1 MNMEIVMRRIPS
13 LLLLSVLLALVFPI
27 QTAFAQTYYF
37 SVDRETV
44 DVYWESDGT
53 MRIEY
58 EFVFTNSTSADPMEY
73 IDVGVPT
80 SNYDLSSV
88 QATIDGTPITD
99 IEHSPYV
106 TPGVALGLGSN
117 AIPPGATGTVEVTI
131 GEVRDV
137 LYFGDEEGY
146 ASGLFSPTWFDE
158 EYIYG
163 TTNLTVRYHL
173 PPGIQT
179 EEPRWHESP
188 SGWPSDAPATG
199 LDQEGRVLYEWSNPN
214 ANAYTPYVFGAS
226 FPSQYVPEEIL
237 QEPYVEPGLSIDE
250 DAIFTFCCI
259 GGVFGFI
266 VLIIVASIYSQNRR
280 KLDYLPPK
288 IAIEGHGIKRGLTAV
303 EAAILLERPL
313 DRVLTMILFGVIK
326 KGAARVTQEDPL
338 EVEVAEPALEGLRT
352 YETEFLEAMKIKNKG
367 DRQRALQKLTVNL
380 VQTVQKKMKGF
391 SLKETKDYYQSIV
404 KQAWT
409 QVETAETPEVKSEKY
424 ADNLEWSML
433 DKDFENR
440 TQRTFSTGPV
450 FLPPWWIYYRP
461 SSAPTVSTGRVSSTP
476 TSVTVTHSKGGVSLP
491 TLPGADFASS
501 VVTGVQRTA
510 GNLVSN
516 LTNFTGGVTK
526 TTNPPPPPS
535 RATSGGR
542 PSSGGR
548 SCACACACACAGCA
562 CACAGGGR

>member
-1 MNMEIVMRRIPS
+1 LETVMRRI
-13 LLLLSVLLALVFPI
+13 LALLIVSCVLALAFPVLP
-27 QTAFAQTYYF
+27 AYAQTYLF
-37 SVDRETV
+37 SVDREIV
-44 DVYWESDGT
+44 DVYWEADGT

-58 EFVFTNSTSADPMEY
+58 ELVITNSTSADPMEF
-73 IDVGVPT
+73 IDIGIPT
-80 SNYDLSSV
+80 SNYDMSSV
-88 QATIDGTPITD
+88 QATVDGKPITD
-99 IEHSPYV
+99 IERSPYV
-106 TPGVALGLGSN
+106 VPGVALGLGTN
-117 AIPPGATGTVEVTI
+117 AIRPGATGAVSVSI

-146 ASGLFSPTWFDE
+146 ASGLFTPTWFDR

-163 TTNLTVRYHL
+163 STDLTVRFHL

-188 SGWPSDAPATG
+188 SGWPSDSPATG
-199 LDQEGRVLYEWSNPN
+199 LDQEGRVLYEWTNPN
-214 ANAYTPYVFGAS
+214 ANAYSPYVFGAS
-226 FPSQYVPEEIL
+226 FPTQYVPTEIL
-237 QEPYVEPGLSIDE
+237 KEPDVEPTLSIDE
-250 DAIFTFCCI
+250 DAIFTVCCI
-259 GGVFGFI
+259 GGVLGLI
-266 VLIIVASIYSQNRR
+266 VLVVGASAFSQNKR

-303 EAAILLERPL
+303 EAAILLETPL

-326 KGAARVTQEDPL
+326 KGAAKVIKEDPL
-338 EVEVAEPALEGLRT
+338 EIEEMETRPEGLRS
-352 YETEFLEAMKIKNKG
+352 YETEFLDAMKTKNK
-367 DRQRALQKLTVNL
+367 REQQEALQKLTINL
-380 VQTVQKKMKGF
+380 VKSIQKKMKGF

-404 KQAWT
+404 KQAWN
-409 QVETAETPEVKSEKY
+409 QVETAETPEVKSEKF

-433 DKDFENR
+433 DRDFDDR
-440 TQRTFSTGPV
+440 TQRTFRTGPV
-450 FLPPWWIYYRP
+450 ILPHWWMLYRP
-461 SSAPTVSTGRVSSTP
+461 SSAPSVSPGRVSSTP

-491 TLPGADFASS
+491 SLPGAQFASS
-501 VVTGVQRTA
+501 IVTGVQNTA
-510 GNLVSN
+510 SSLVSN

-535 RATSGGR
+535 RASSGGR

>member
-1 MNMEIVMRRIPS
+1 MRRI
-13 LLLLSVLLALVFPI
+13 LFMLAITCLLALVFPI
-27 QTAFAQTYYF
+27 QNVLAQTYYF

-44 DVYWESDGT
+44 DVYWEADGT

-58 EFVFTNSTSADPMEY
+58 EMVFTNSTSADPMEY
-73 IDVGVPT
+73 IDIGIPT
-80 SNYDLSSV
+80 SNYDISSIRASV
-88 QATIDGTPITD
+88 DGKTITD
-99 IEHSPYV
+99 IERSPYV
-106 TPGVALGLGSN
+106 VPGVALGLGPS
-117 AIPPGATGTVEVTI
+117 AIRPGATGVVRVSI
-131 GEVRDV
+131 GVVRDV
-137 LYFGDEEGY
+137 LYIGDEEGY
-146 ASGLFSPTWFDE
+146 ASGLFSPTWFGQD
-158 EYIYG
+158 IVYG
-163 TTNLTVRYHL
+163 TTNLTVRFHL

-199 LDQEGRVLYEWSNPN
+199 LDQEGRVLYEWTNPN
-214 ANAYTPYVFGAS
+214 ANAYSAYVFGAS
-226 FPSQYVPEEIL
+226 FPSQYVPTEIL
-237 QEPYVEPGLSIDE
+237 KEPDVAPTSGLGE
-250 DAIFTFCCI
+250 NAIFTFCCI
-259 GGVFGFI
+259 GGIFGFI
-266 VLIIVASIYSQNRR
+266 VLIIGASIYSQNRR

-303 EAAILLERPL
+303 EAAILLETPL

-326 KGAARVTQEDPL
+326 KGAARVTQEEPL
-338 EVEVAEPALEGLRT
+338 EVEAIEPSPEGLRT
-352 YETEFLEAMKIKNKG
+352 YETEFMEAMAIKSKA

-380 VQTVQKKMKGF
+380 VQSIQKKMKGF

-404 KQAWT
+404 KQAWS

-433 DKDFENR
+433 DRDFENR
-440 TQRTFSTGPV
+440 TRRTFSTGPV
-450 FLPPWWIYYRP
+450 IMPHWWMLYRP
-461 SSAPTVSTGRVSSTP
+461 SSGPSVSTGRVSSTP
-476 TSVTVTHSKGGVSLP
+476 TSVTVTHSKGGISLP
-491 TLPGADFASS
+491 TLPGSDFAAS
-501 VVTGVQRTA
+501 VVTSVQTTA

-535 RATSGGR
+535 RASSGGR
-542 PSSGGR
+542 PSSGGG

>member
-1 MNMEIVMRRIPS
+1 MKRILP
-13 LLLLSVLLALVFPI
+13 LLMVVGLLALVLPI
-27 QTAFAQTYYF
+27 QTVLAQTYYF

-58 EFVFTNSTSADPMEY
+58 EYVLTNSTSADPMEF
-73 IDVGVPT
+73 IDIGTPT

-88 QATIDGTPITD
+88 RASIDGKPITD
-99 IEHSPYV
+99 IEPSPYV
-106 TPGVALGLGSN
+106 TGVALGLGSN
-117 AIPPGATGTVEVTI
+117 ALRPGATGVVRVTI

-146 ASGLFSPTWFDE
+146 ASGLFSPNWFDK
-158 EYIYG
+158 EYLYG
-163 TTNLTVRYHL
+163 TTALTVRFHL

-199 LDQEGRVLYEWSNPN
+199 LDQDGRVVYEWSNPN
-214 ANAYTPYVFGAS
+214 ANAYSPYVFGAS
-226 FPSQYVPEEIL
+226 FPAQYVPKEIL
-237 QEPYVEPGLSIDE
+237 QEPTLEPTLGIDS

-266 VLIIVASIYSQNRR
+266 ILIVVASVYSQNRR
-280 KLDYLPPK
+280 RLDYLPPK

-303 EAAILLERPL
+303 EAAILLETAL

-338 EVEVAEPALEGLRT
+338 EVEAIKPLPEDLRT
-352 YETEFLEAMKIKNKG
+352 YETEFLEAMAIKNKG

-380 VQTVQKKMKGF
+380 VQSIQKKMKGF
-391 SLKETKDYYQSIV
+391 SLKETKDYYQTIV
-404 KQAWT
+404 KQAWN

-433 DKDFENR
+433 DRDFESR
-440 TQRTFSTGPV
+440 TRRTFTTGPV
-450 FLPPWWIYYRP
+450 IMPHWWVLYRP
-461 SSAPTVSTGRVSSTP
+461 SSAPSVSPGRVSSTP
-476 TSVTVTHSKGGVSLP
+476 SSVTVTHSKGGVSLP
-491 TLPGADFASS
+491 SLPGSQFAAS
-501 VVTGVQRTA
+501 VVTSVQNTA

-516 LTNFTGGVTK
+516 LTSFTGGVTK

>member
-1 MNMEIVMRRIPS
+1 MKRILP
-13 LLLLSVLLALVFPI
+13 LLMVVGLLALVLPI
-27 QTAFAQTYYF
+27 QTVLAQTYYF

-58 EFVFTNSTSADPMEY
+58 EYVLTNSTSADPMEF
-73 IDVGVPT
+73 IDIGTPT

-88 QATIDGTPITD
+88 RASIDGKPITD
-99 IEHSPYV
+99 IEPSPYV
-106 TPGVALGLGSN
+106 TGVALGLGSN
-117 AIPPGATGTVEVTI
+117 ALRPGATGVVRVTI

-146 ASGLFSPTWFDE
+146 ASGLFSPNWFDK
-158 EYIYG
+158 EYLYG
-163 TTNLTVRYHL
+163 TTALTVRFHL

-199 LDQEGRVLYEWSNPN
+199 LDQDGRVVYEWSNPN
-214 ANAYTPYVFGAS
+214 ANAYSPYVFGAS
-226 FPSQYVPEEIL
+226 FPAQYVPKEIL
-237 QEPYVEPGLSIDE
+237 QEPTLEPTLSIDS

-266 VLIIVASIYSQNRR
+266 ILIVVASVYSQNRR
-280 KLDYLPPK
+280 RLDYLPPK

-303 EAAILLERPL
+303 EAAILLETAL

-338 EVEVAEPALEGLRT
+338 EVEAIKPLPEDLRT
-352 YETEFLEAMKIKNKG
+352 YETEFLEAMAIKNKG

-380 VQTVQKKMKGF
+380 VQSIQKKMKGF
-391 SLKETKDYYQSIV
+391 SLKETKEYYQTIV
-404 KQAWT
+404 KQAWN

-433 DKDFENR
+433 DRDFESR
-440 TQRTFSTGPV
+440 TRRTFTTGPV
-450 FLPPWWIYYRP
+450 IMPHWWVLYRP
-461 SSAPTVSTGRVSSTP
+461 SSAPSVSPGRVSSTP
-476 TSVTVTHSKGGVSLP
+476 SSVTVTHSKGGVSLP
-491 TLPGADFASS
+491 SLPGSQFAAS
-501 VVTGVQRTA
+501 VVTSVQNTA

-516 LTNFTGGVTK
+516 LTSFTGGVTK